1 MSITALP
8 QQHNGITVSS
18 STNSLQTLLFVYL
31 PPPPALH
38 QNKSPQKPG
47 SGCRCL
53 SPALSTTSR
62 VAVRTVSVAF
72 APPHLLE
79 EAVEEEGAV
88 IEEEVV
94 VVEEE
99 VVVDKGAM
107 ATTCLKER
115 PGRGPG
121 PVRLHRAMPT

>member
-1 MSITALP
+1 M
-8 QQHNGITVSS
+8 
-18 STNSLQTLLFVYL
+18 
-31 PPPPALH
+31 
-38 QNKSPQKPG
+38 
-47 SGCRCL
+47 
-53 SPALSTTSR
+53 
-62 VAVRTVSVAF
+62 AF
-72 APPHLLE
+72 APLHLLE

-88 IEEEVV
+88 IEEEVVV

-121 PVRLHRAMPT
+121 PVRLLRAMPT